1 MVTHLL
7 SDRIKKFLD
16 YEPTQEQ
23 LSLMERLSSFV
34 LEGGDDSLFLLKGY
48 AGTGKTSVIGCLVK
62 ALEELGY
69 KTVLLAPTG
78 RAAKVFGLYA
88 AHAAFTIHKV
98 IYRQKMFTADY
109 EGFQVAPN
117 LHKNTLFVVD
127 EASMISTLSGDS
139 VTVGSG
145 NLLSDLIEY
154 VYSGEHC
161 RLVLCGDT
169 AQLPPIGQADSR
181 AMSEEELATYAL
193 TVFSFEL
200 KQVARQKNDS
210 GILDNATRLRRDMA
224 REPIPVPKIRT
235 RGYEDIQYVSGVDM
249 VELLSSVYD
258 RDGMDEAVVITR
270 SNKRANLF
278 NQGIRSRILY
288 REEELS
294 AGDLLLVAKN
304 NYFWSEQYKEIDF
317 VANGD
322 IARVVRVSNTVEMY
336 GFRFADVSLFFPD
349 YEVEM
354 DVKVLLDTLMADTP
368 ALSTEQNQRLFLSV
382 YEDYADLHTKQQKM
396 RAIKKDPYFNALQVK
411 YGYAVPCH
419 KAQGGQWKNVF
430 VDMGVLSPEAVGKDF
445 YRWLYTAMTRAT
457 DRLYLMNVGNDFRP
471 DDEREEW

>member
-169 AQLPPIGQADSR
+169 AQLPPIGQADSW

-411 YGYAVPCH
+411 YGYAVTCH

>member
-16 YEPTQEQ
+16 YDPTPEQ

-48 AGTGKTSVIGCLVK
+48 AGTGKTSVIGCLVR

-69 KTVLLAPTG
+69 KTILLAPTG

-88 AHAAFTIHKV
+88 AHTAFTIHKV

-161 RLVLCGDT
+161 RLILCGDT
-169 AQLPPIGQADSR
+169 AQLPPIGQSDSR

-210 GILDNATRLRRDMA
+210 GILYNATRLRLNMEQ
-224 REPIPVPKIRT
+224 EPIPVPQIRT
-235 RGYEDIQYVSGVDM
+235 RGYGDIQYVSGVDM

-322 IARVVRVSNTVEMY
+322 IARVVRVSDRAEMY

-354 DVKVLLDTLMADTP
+354 DVKVLLDTLTADTP

-411 YGYAVPCH
+411 YGYAVTCH

-457 DRLYLMNVGNDFRP
+457 GRLYLMNVGNDFRP
-471 DDEREEW
+471 DDEKEEW